1 MVTTPGVYK
10 FDNTD
15 YEISAK
21 IVIKKNFIFYFSLY
35 FNFKQIRDQ
44 DFNWIS
50 KLADNSFGSE
60 VPTSFCRSLHYNYNQ
75 TSCAKI
81 SYLLIA
87 FWLANTECML
97 YQGTAA
103 SYGVTVSR
111 HRTIWIITDHFLEC
125 ICRFPFLLTP
135 SLAWPVKRKWKLV
148 LRPRITFP
156 QRLWCTSRFL
166 SAFQHINIHEKI
178 TQF

>member
-50 KLADNSFGSE
+50 KLADDSFGSE

-75 TSCAKI
+75 TSWAKI

-87 FWLANTECML
+87 FWLPNTECML
-97 YQGTAA
+97 YQGTAMYLPIA
-103 SYGVTVSR
+103 LFINRKSCLTCKTKMKTSSSTTSHVPPTALV
-111 HRTIWIITDHFLEC
+111 HQPLLEC
-125 ICRFPFLLTP
+125 FSTY
-135 SLAWPVKRKWKLV
+135 
-148 LRPRITFP
+148 
-156 QRLWCTSRFL
+156 
-166 SAFQHINIHEKI
+166 
-178 TQF
+178 